1 MSVIAHSHARTA
13 TNGCAS
19 ATDVHPILAVGSPRA
34 DPSTRNVLLHDRQR
48 RSADH
53 RPQARVPRAPMAG
66 GPATGVSLSRSPSL
80 TMSATRVPAPAKQ
93 MRELVS
99 RCPRGPRSGADV
111 GGEVLAGEG
120 GAGSD
125 DVGGGAL
132 EDEPRAVMAGA
143 GAEVDDP

>member
-1 MSVIAHSHARTA
+1 MVAMSRS
-13 TNGCAS
+13 S
-19 ATDVHPILAVGSPRA
+19 SP
-34 DPSTRNVLLHDRQR
+34 S
-48 RSADH
+48 
-53 RPQARVPRAPMAG
+53 PMAG

-125 DVGGGAL
+125 DVGGGA
-132 EDEPRAVMAGA
+132 PQ
-143 GAEVDDP
+143 DDPAPRLARARAQGDDPLGGRPGPP